1 MIAIS
6 LDIDWSPDWIVDA
19 IVNLAERRGVP
30 LTLYCTDPATDRSG
44 NSTPLRGRYSARH
57 ELGLHP
63 NFQGVAD
70 YDSVWASLFE
80 HYPDAK
86 GFRSHQG
93 CTGFPIVLSGSRR
106 GLTYEATTTVAPV
119 FVPIFKPYSRDLAH
133 FSLVPTIFMDS
144 QAFSWQ
150 GFRWSLDDI
159 DPARA
164 LVDPT
169 RLFVFCFHPNIV
181 YYDLGSADAYDVMKT
196 YYHAA
201 QPPAANGSKTPEAAR
216 KLFCGLIAGY
226 QPSDFATVAEGVA
239 ALADH
244 CNGSQLTIRSESRS

>member
-6 LDIDWSPDWIVDA
+6 FDIDWAPDWIVDE
-19 IVNLAERRGVP
+19 IVNIAERRAVP

-44 NSTPLRGRYSARH
+44 NSTPLRGRYSGRH

-70 YDSVWASLFE
+70 YDSVWSALFQ

-93 CTGFPIVLSGSRR
+93 CTGYPIVLSGARR

-119 FVPIFKPYSRDLAH
+119 YVPAFRPFSRDLAH

-144 QAFSWQ
+144 QAFSRP
-150 GFRWSLDDI
+150 GFKWGVGDLGLAEDLLN
-159 DPARA
+159 PN
-164 LVDPT
+164 
-169 RLFVFCFHPNIV
+169 RLYVFCFHPNIV
-181 YYDLGSADAYDVMKT
+181 YYDLGSEDGYDAMKA
-196 YYHAA
+196 YYHAPH
-201 QPPAANGSKTPEAAR
+201 PPASTKAKDRQAAM
-216 KLFCGLIAGY
+216 KLFCELIDSY
-226 QPSDFATVAEGVA
+226 QPSDFATVAGGLSIIGTGEK
-239 ALADH
+239 
-244 CNGSQLTIRSESRS
+244 I